1 MSDAAAVATPPEVTT
16 IQPASAPAPETTTPS
31 GNEPAA
37 ETSLLSEA
45 AKEPTEGE
53 KIQEAPAPE
62 LFDPEKISFPDGM
75 KKDDELF
82 KDFANI
88 ATEHKLTA
96 PVAQAFID
104 LAAKQVQAAA
114 QRQMA
119 EWATQNESWQAE
131 VRADKEIGGDK
142 LERSLQTF
150 SKVASD
156 PALSDPRL
164 REALAHTGAGNHPA
178 IVRTLVKWAAALS
191 EGGAVRG
198 NPANGNRP
206 PETLGQA
213 IYGQNGPHVGGPKF
227 S

>member
-1 MSDAAAVATPPEVTT
+1 METT
-16 IQPASAPAPETTTPS
+16 APAT
-31 GNEPAA
+31 NEPAA
-37 ETSLLSEA
+37 DTSLLSEA
-45 AKEPTEGE
+45 TKEPVEGE
-53 KIQEAPAPE
+53 KTEEAPAPE
-62 LFDPEKISFPDGM
+62 PFDPEKISFPDGM
-75 KKDDELF
+75 EKDEALF
-82 KDFANI
+82 KDFSNI

-114 QRQMA
+114 QRQNA
-119 EWATQNESWQAE
+119 EWAAQNETWQAE
-131 VRADKEIGGDK
+131 IKADKEIGGDK

-156 PALSDPRL
+156 PQLSDPKL
-164 REALAHTGAGNHPA
+164 REALALTGAGNHPA

-198 NPANGNRP
+198 SPAGGGRP
-206 PETLGQA
+206 PESLGQA
-213 IYGQNGPHVGGPKF
+213 IYGQSGPHVGGPKF